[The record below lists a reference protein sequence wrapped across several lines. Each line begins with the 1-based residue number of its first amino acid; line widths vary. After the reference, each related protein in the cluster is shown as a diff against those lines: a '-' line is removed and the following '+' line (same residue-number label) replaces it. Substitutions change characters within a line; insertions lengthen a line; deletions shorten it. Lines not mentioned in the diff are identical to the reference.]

1 MESTILNAS
10 QLRLLQM
17 FAFNKTEQGYEE
29 LQNVLY
35 EFYSKKMDKLLE
47 EAWQK
52 GDFSQERLDEI
63 SEMDI
68 HAWLREQKAKEQN
81 T

>member
-1 MESTILNAS
+1 LIFFIFDF
-10 QLRLLQM
+10 
-17 FAFNKTEQGYEE
+17 FAFSFCFI
-29 LQNVLY
+29 QNY
-35 EFYSKKMDKLLE
+35 YSIVGTVPTL

-81 T
+81 K